1 MIKKISIILL
11 AVLITSSFIIAQDN
25 DEEKKEDKSPY
36 KSSTFNGLKFRS
48 LGPAITS
55 GRVTDFAV
63 NPDNYHEFYASVASG
78 NVWKTTN
85 SGTTWEPIFDKY
97 NSYSIGYVTLDPNN
111 PNVVY
116 VGTGENNSQ
125 RSVSWGD
132 GIYRSEDGGK
142 SFKNIGLK
150 NSEHIAK
157 ILVDPRDS
165 KTIYVAA

>member
-11 AVLITSSFIIAQDN
+11 AFLITSTSIIAQN
-25 DEEKKEDKSPY
+25 DEAEKDKEKDPY
-36 KSSTFNGLKFRS
+36 SSSTFNGLKFRL

-63 NPDNYHEFYASVASG
+63 NPNNYHEFYAAVASG

-97 NSYSIGYVTLDPNN
+97 DSYSIGCVTLDPDN
-111 PNVVY
+111 PHVVY

-132 GIYRSEDGGK
+132 GIYRSEDG
-142 SFKNIGLK
+142 
-150 NSEHIAK
+150 
-157 ILVDPRDS
+157 
-165 KTIYVAA
+165 